1 MYSNYLNKDAEK
13 QILKWEKDFNVN
25 VEITN
30 PSKSRLGVFI
40 PKSKGRNLI
49 KINNDLNK
57 YSFLITL
64 VHELAHASIWI
75 KHGRRVKPH
84 GDEWKQ
90 EFQRMML
97 RFLNP
102 NYFPDDILKALS
114 LHMTNP
120 KASTVRDINLSEILI
135 SYNNQ
140 DIITISSLKDGDC
153 FKTSDGRSFKKIEKL
168 RKNYKCLELKSG
180 KLYSFS
186 PLSEIFPV

>member
-1 MYSNYLNKDAEK
+1 MYSNYLKKDAEK
-13 QILKWEKDFNVN
+13 QILKWEKDFNVI

-40 PKSKGRNLI
+40 PKYTGRNLI

-120 KASTVRDINLSEILI
+120 KASTGRDINLSEILI

-140 DIITISSLKDGDC
+140 DIITISSLKDGDF

>member
-25 VEITN
+25 VEISN
-30 PSKSRLGVFI
+30 PSKTRLGVFI
-40 PKSKGRNLI
+40 PKHKGKNLI

-75 KHGRRVKPH
+75 KYGRSVRPH
-84 GDEWKQ
+84 GDEWKE

-97 RFLNP
+97 TFLNP
-102 NYFPDDILKALS
+102 YYFPDDILKALS

-120 KASTVRDINLSEILI
+120 RASTVRDVYLSEILI
-135 SYNNQ
+135 SYNNHN
-140 DIITISSLKDGDC
+140 IITISSLNDGDF
-153 FKTSDGRSFKKIEKL
+153 FKTSDGRLFKKIEKL
-168 RKNYKCLELKSG
+168 RKNYKCLDLKSG

-186 PLSEIFPV
+186 PLTEIFPV

>member
-1 MYSNYLNKDAEK
+1 MYSNYLNKNAEK

-25 VEITN
+25 VEISN
-30 PSKSRLGVFI
+30 PSKTRFGVFI
-40 PKSKGRNLI
+40 PKYKGKNLI
-49 KINNDLNK
+49 KINNNLNK

-75 KHGRRVKPH
+75 KHGRSVRPH
-84 GDEWKQ
+84 GDQWKE

-102 NYFPDDILKALS
+102 NYFPDDILEALS
-114 LHMTNP
+114 LHMINP
-120 KASTVRDINLSEILI
+120 SASTVRDVNLSEILI
-135 SYNNQ
+135 RYNNH
-140 DIITISSLKDGDC
+140 DIITISSIKDGDF
-153 FKTSDGRSFKKIEKL
+153 FKTSDGRLFKKIEKL
-168 RKNYKCLELKSG
+168 RKNYKCLDLKSG

>member
-1 MYSNYLNKDAEK
+1 LFSKYLKKEAEK

-25 VEITN
+25 IKITK
-30 PSKSRLGVFI
+30 PSKARLGVFI
-40 PKSKGRNLI
+40 PKYNGKNLI
-49 KINNDLNK
+49 RINNDLNK

-64 VHELAHASIWI
+64 VHELAHASIWT
-75 KHGRRVKPH
+75 KYGRRVKPH
-84 GDEWKQ
+84 GDEWKE

-97 RFLNP
+97 TFLSP
-102 NYFPDDILKALS
+102 YYFPDDILKALS

-120 KASTVRDINLSEILI
+120 KSSTIRDVNLSEILI
-135 SYNNQ
+135 KYDNKE
-140 DIITISSLKDGDC
+140 IITISSLKDGDC
-153 FKTSDGRSFKKIEKL
+153 FKISDGRVFKKIEKL